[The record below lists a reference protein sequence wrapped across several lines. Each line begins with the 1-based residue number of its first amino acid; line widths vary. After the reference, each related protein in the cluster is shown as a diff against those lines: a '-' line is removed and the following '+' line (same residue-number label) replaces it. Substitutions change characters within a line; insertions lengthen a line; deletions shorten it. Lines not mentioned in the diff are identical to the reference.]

1 MKTVIGLTEFTLKAM
16 TLSARPT
23 KSRWAMMKNLMKRAS
38 SHKDHFPNTLFTLS
52 RCRITE
58 DDGSGDLLS
67 QSQMHI
73 DKRDEEVL
81 AVQQRM
87 RWRPRCVG
95 RSWLF
100 CVTTSMAASR
110 IYREDPPRVTVS
122 LNRLGLF
129 LSKYIRYGL
138 IAKINGKRKSRTCEA
153 LGWISTDY
161 SHTRCAPTPI
171 ASPHHAPPRS
181 ARREQPTL

>member
-23 KSRWAMMKNLMKRAS
+23 KSRQAMMKNLMKRAS
-38 SHKDHFPNTLFTLS
+38 SHKDRFPNTLFTLS

-73 DKRDEEVL
+73 DERDEEVL

-87 RWRPRCVG
+87 R
-95 RSWLF
+95 
-100 CVTTSMAASR
+100 
-110 IYREDPPRVTVS
+110 
-122 LNRLGLF
+122 
-129 LSKYIRYGL
+129 
-138 IAKINGKRKSRTCEA
+138 
-153 LGWISTDY
+153 
-161 SHTRCAPTPI
+161 
-171 ASPHHAPPRS
+171 
-181 ARREQPTL
+181 